1 MSEII
6 PAILA
11 TSVTDLDGKL
21 SRIPKEIKLVH
32 IDVLEED
39 FWTDAIRTNF
49 EAHLMVLRPAEIVER
64 WVERGA
70 KRIIVHELN
79 DEINKFR
86 GRVEIGLAV
95 ELSIPIEE
103 IFPLIPQVDF
113 IHLMS
118 IAQIGAQGRPLDEQI
133 FDRIKKVREKFP
145 PVTISVD
152 GGINTTNYQALQNFG
167 AERLVVG
174 SGFQELWKSL
184 TKN

>member
-6 PAILA
+6 PAVLA
-11 TSVTDLDGKL
+11 TSVTDLESKL

-39 FWTDAIRTNF
+39 FWTEATRINF
-49 EAHLMVLRPAEIVER
+49 EVHLMVRRAGEIMER

-70 KRIIVHELN
+70 RRIIVHELN
-79 DEINKFR
+79 EEITKFR

-95 ELSIPIEE
+95 ELGIPIENT
-103 IFPLIPQVDF
+103 FPLIPQVDF
-113 IHLMS
+113 VHLMS

-145 PVTISVD
+145 EVTISVD
-152 GGINTTNYQALQNFG
+152 GGINTTNYQALQSSGVN
-167 AERLVVG
+167 RLVVG